1 MFRIKIEKSPQPA
14 EKLSDNSN
22 NPDGRRK
29 WKLDLM
35 RNPTAADNQII
46 LIKLLLGF
54 V

>member
-1 MFRIKIEKSPQPA
+1 
-14 EKLSDNSN
+14 
-22 NPDGRRK
+22 
-29 WKLDLM
+29 LDLM